1 MLNMVPLFSYTRH
14 LHVLAF
20 YGREDKGHHEGH
32 RKDPAREVTQLHVCV
47 GGKEAKKDNEQEEEN
62 RIMKRREAAFQHHMW
77 WFW

>member
-1 MLNMVPLFSYTRH
+1 MAERIKVTMKVT
-14 LHVLAF
+14 
-20 YGREDKGHHEGH
+20 E
-32 RKDPAREVTQLHVCV
+32 KDPAKEVTQLHVCV